1 MIGRLPINCLVFNG
15 EVRGKMEFELGNGI
29 SIHLPPLHITVIAI
43 IIIILLV
50 RWSKQLE
57 TRRFTIFF
65 YFLISAY
72 IAPIYSQSTKNS
84 VFELW
89 LPVGFI
95 FMSIYL
101 YGNKRSH
108 PAKIKASILGFS
120 IALYQL
126 ILLYI

>member
-1 MIGRLPINCLVFNG
+1 
-15 EVRGKMEFELGNGI
+15 MEFNLGNGI
-29 SIHLPPLHITVIAI
+29 SIHLPPLHITIIAI
-43 IIIILLV
+43 IIIVLLV

-72 IAPIYSQSTKNS
+72 IAPIYSQITKNG

-95 FMSIYL
+95 FISIYL
-101 YGNKRSH
+101 YGNKNCH
-108 PAKIKASILGFS
+108 PAKVKASILGFS

-126 ILLYI
+126 IVQYI

>member
-1 MIGRLPINCLVFNG
+1 L
-15 EVRGKMEFELGNGI
+15 EFKLGNGV
-29 SIHLPPLHITVIAI
+29 SFHLPSLHITIIAI

-57 TRRFTIFF
+57 KRRFTIFF

-72 IAPIYSQSTKNS
+72 IAPIYSQSTKS
-84 VFELW
+84 GVFELW

-95 FMSIYL
+95 FISIYL
-101 YGNKRSH
+101 YGNKRFH
-108 PAKIKASILGFS
+108 PAKVKASILGLS

-126 ILLYI
+126 IFHYIG